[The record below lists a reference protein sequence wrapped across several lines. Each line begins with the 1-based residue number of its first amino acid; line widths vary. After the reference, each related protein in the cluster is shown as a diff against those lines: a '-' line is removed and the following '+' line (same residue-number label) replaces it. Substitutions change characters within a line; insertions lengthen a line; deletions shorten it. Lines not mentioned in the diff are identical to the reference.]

1 MKLFLRI
8 YGQQIKDN
16 EEHVNFVQQERKEIR
31 KMRHK
36 ENSVQRIKLD
46 ITRRSRMNHKIVI
59 FNFELLISE

>member
-8 YGQQIKDN
+8 YGQEIEDN
-16 EEHVNFVQQERKEIR
+16 GELVNFVQQESKEIR
-31 KMRHK
+31 KVRHK

-59 FNFELLISE
+59 FNFELEISE